1 MRSRASRALL
11 RQPQGRSP
19 SWGCLSARIR
29 QLRADVTVTGAGS
42 TWSQIAVDQWR
53 ADVAS
58 QSGLRINFSGVGS
71 SAGRQF
77 YLISQVDF
85 AVSEI
90 PFQPDEVAKLRASN
104 RSWQYLPIVAGGTA
118 LMYNLKD
125 ASGRQIRDLRLSAS
139 TIAGIFTGR
148 ITNWSDAAIT
158 ADYGR
163 ALPAK
168 AIIPVVR
175 SDGSGTSAQFS
186 AYLARTSG
194 SDWSR
199 FASSQGIPNAATSN
213 YPQFGSAVAS
223 KGSDGVANYV
233 AAGINGVGSIGYVET
248 GFAVQ
253 RGFPVVAVKNAS
265 GNFALPS
272 AANVAIAL
280 TKATLNS
287 DNTQNLEGVYAN
299 TNKASYP
306 ISSYSYMITPTT
318 GLNPDKG
325 AVLGK
330 FMLYFACAG
339 QQKASVLGYSP
350 LPPNL
355 IKVVF
360 DAVKKLPGEHLRSQP
375 SVRRPARTRRCPGP
389 SAKAHR
395 LRQRVPRPRQPA
407 AAARAMQPQLR
418 AQLVARRLPRQ
429 RPVVPLRMRPGVSL
443 GQRSVRGNAGD
454 LVERQRWRGQWTLAR
469 RPVHRAAGNNPGGR
483 GPRRAIRPRQI
494 REVNGLDEQP
504 AADVV
509 VRGTDSWWN
518 SEHRRAHVADVPVQC
533 IGTGQLSLHRD
544 KRCARITLIRKENSP
559 ALRCPRLSV
568 PSTKL

>member
-1 MRSRASRALL
+1 MRLRRNHRVGTAVVTILAFFGAIASAN
-11 RQPQGRSP
+11 P
-19 SWGCLSARIR
+19 AAA
-29 QLRADVTVTGAGS
+29 ADVTVTGAGS

-58 QSGLRINFSGVGS
+58 GQGLRINFSGVGS

-90 PFQPDEVAKLRASN
+90 PFQPDEVSKLKASG

-118 LMYNLKD
+118 LMYNVKD
-125 ASGRQIRDLRLSAS
+125 SSGRQIRDLRLSAS

-163 ALPAK
+163 PLPSRS
-168 AIIPVVR
+168 IIPVVR

-186 AYLARTSG
+186 AYLAKTSPG
-194 SDWSR
+194 DWSK
-199 FASSQGIPNAATSN
+199 FAGSQGIPNDATSN
-213 YPQFGSAVAS
+213 YPQFGNAVAS

-233 AAGINGVGSIGYVET
+233 AGGTTGVGSISYVET

-265 GNFALPS
+265 GNFALPT

-287 DNTQNLEGVYAN
+287 DNTQNLAGVYAN
-299 TNKASYP
+299 SNKAAYP
-306 ISSYSYMITPTT
+306 ISSYSYMITPTS

-339 QQKASVLGYSP
+339 QQKAAVLGYSP

-360 DAVKKLPGEHLRSQP
+360 DAVKKLPGAPAVPAVSKATCANPTLSGTLGDGASSPPKGSSASAATGAAGGSGGTALTGGAATTGAGTAAQDAANAAAGGGSGGNGQYAAMQATSL
-375 SVRRPARTRRCPGP
+375 SVSAGAGSGP
-389 SAKAHR
+389 SLAALFVVLLVIIPAIAVLTYQY
-395 LRQRVPRPRQPA
+395 LRGRNGEPA
-407 AAARAMQPQLR
+407 
-418 AQLVARRLPRQ
+418 
-429 RPVVPLRMRPGVSL
+429 GES
-443 GQRSVRGNAGD
+443 
-454 LVERQRWRGQWTLAR
+454 
-469 RPVHRAAGNNPGGR
+469 
-483 GPRRAIRPRQI
+483 
-494 REVNGLDEQP
+494 
-504 AADVV
+504 AD
-509 VRGTDSWWN
+509 R
-518 SEHRRAHVADVPVQC
+518 
-533 IGTGQLSLHRD
+533 
-544 KRCARITLIRKENSP
+544 
-559 ALRCPRLSV
+559 
-568 PSTKL
+568 

>member
-1 MRSRASRALL
+1 MKTLRTRIASSAAALGVALL
-11 RQPQGRSP
+11 GVVI
-19 SWGCLSARIR
+19 SANPAA
-29 QLRADVTVTGAGS
+29 ADVTVTGAGS

-58 QSGLRINFSGVGS
+58 QQGLRINFSGVGS

-90 PFQPDEVAKLRASN
+90 PFQNDEVAKLKASN
-104 RSWQYLPIVAGGTA
+104 KSYQYLPIVAGGTA

-125 ASGRQIRDLRLSAS
+125 SSGRQIRDLRLSAS

-148 ITNWSDAAIT
+148 ITNWSDPAIT

-163 ALPAK
+163 PLPAK
-168 AIIPVVR
+168 GIVPVVR

-186 AYLARTSG
+186 AYLARTSPG
-194 SDWSR
+194 DWSK
-199 FASSQGIPNAATSN
+199 FAGAQGIPNAATSN

-233 AAGINGVGSIGYVET
+233 AGGTTGVGSIGYVET

-287 DNTQNLEGVYAN
+287 DNTQNLDGVYAN
-299 TNKASYP
+299 ADKAAYP
-306 ISSYSYMITPTT
+306 ISSYSYMITPTA
-318 GLNPDKG
+318 GLSPDKG
-325 AVLGK
+325 LVLGK

-339 QQKASVLGYSP
+339 QQKAAVLGYSP

-360 DAVKKLPGEHLRSQP
+360 DAVKRLPGAP
-375 SVRRPARTRRCPGP
+375 PVPAISKATCANPTLSGTLGQGAS
-389 SAKAHR
+389 SAPKGSS
-395 LRQRVPRPRQPA
+395 A
-407 AAARAMQPQLR
+407 AAATGA
-418 AQLVARRLPRQ
+418 AGGTAAVAGGGAAAATGAAGAGTAAAAAAGATDANGNPTGATGQYAALQ
-429 RPVVPLRMRPGVSL
+429 TTSL
-443 GQRSVRGNAGD
+443 SVNAGAGSGPSLIALLTVL
-454 LVERQRWRGQWTLAR
+454 LV
-469 RPVHRAAGNNPGGR
+469 
-483 GPRRAIRPRQI
+483 
-494 REVNGLDEQP
+494 
-504 AADVV
+504 
-509 VRGTDSWWN
+509 
-518 SEHRRAHVADVPVQC
+518 
-533 IGTGQLSLHRD
+533 
-544 KRCARITLIRKENSP
+544 ITP
-559 ALRCPRLSV
+559 ALVVLGVRYGKQRFAGRSNP
-568 PSTKL
+568 PTMGG

>member
-1 MRSRASRALL
+1 MRVRSSRGVASVAAGVLAFLSLL
-11 RQPQGRSP
+11 I
-19 SWGCLSARIR
+19 SANP
-29 QLRADVTVTGAGS
+29 AAAAEVTVTGAGS

-168 AIIPVVR
+168 TIIPVVR

-199 FASSQGIPNAATSN
+199 FASAQGIPNAATSN

-233 AAGINGVGSIGYVET
+233 AGGSTGVGSIGYVET

-287 DNTQNLEGVYAN
+287 DNTQNLDGVYAN

-360 DAVKKLPGEHLRSQP
+360 DAVKKLPGA
-375 SVRRPARTRRCPGP
+375 PAVPAINKSTCANPTLSGTLGEGAS
-389 SAKAHR
+389 SAPKGSSAAATSGGGGTGAAATTGGAASG
-395 LRQRVPRPRQPA
+395 A
-407 AAARAMQPQLR
+407 AAA
-418 AQLVARRLPRQ
+418 
-429 RPVVPLRMRPGVSL
+429 
-443 GQRSVRGNAGD
+443 AGGIAATD
-454 LVERQRWRGQWTLAR
+454 A
-469 RPVHRAAGNNPGGR
+469 AAGS
-483 GPRRAIRPRQI
+483 A
-494 REVNGLDEQP
+494 
-504 AADVV
+504 
-509 VRGTDSWWN
+509 S
-518 SEHRRAHVADVPVQC
+518 
-533 IGTGQLSLHRD
+533 GTGQYAAMQATS
-544 KRCARITLIRKENSP
+544 
-559 ALRCPRLSV
+559 LSV
-568 PSTKL
+568 NAGAGSGPSLAALFIVLLVIAPAIVVLAVQYGRGKLGKSTG